1 MWYKQRILFFEH
13 KRLENSKN
21 MFAVLKLTLIWTGW
35 TNMFFPLIMYITI
48 KSVWKFKK
56 KKPALGKIEVAVSE
70 RFCPSKGNPQP
81 RTEGTNSY
89 SLCLKMGS
97 ILCCNLG
104 RLDFTWDKVKTFN
117 FTCIWRPYI
126 GLHCVIP
133 LSSCKSFLL
142 TENPW

>member
-1 MWYKQRILFFEH
+1 MN
-13 KRLENSKN
+13 RLNKYVFS
-21 MFAVLKLTLIWTGW
+21 
-35 TNMFFPLIMYITI
+35 TNNVHNNKISLEI
-48 KSVWKFKK
+48 KKK

-104 RLDFTWDKVKTFN
+104 RLDFT
-117 FTCIWRPYI
+117 
-126 GLHCVIP
+126 
-133 LSSCKSFLL
+133 
-142 TENPW
+142 